1 MWVPGL
7 GLRSTEALLAA
18 LAPPL
23 SAEEGIY
30 LQSLRQLSASLL
42 GAPLAPASERCST
55 LYVRDRRMRPCAG
68 MSGLTRMRFCE
79 RGDW

>member
-7 GLRSTEALLAA
+7 GLRSTEVLLVA

-42 GAPLAPASERCST
+42 GAATTPVPQRCST
-55 LYVRDRRMRPCAG
+55 PECLAYAVACGKIQANKAAPCE
-68 MSGLTRMRFCE
+68 SE
-79 RGDW
+79 DW